1 MRYRTLGRTGLEVSE
16 IGLGGAVF
24 AGTSHGPFNETDAI
38 AAVRT
43 ALETGVNYIDTS
55 RHYGPSE
62 EIIGKALTGYT
73 GDCVICTKLAP
84 RPGMTAAD
92 AIAGVEESLTTL
104 RRPYVDVLLAHDIQ
118 QIGEGAN
125 AVETILQP
133 GGMVDGFRR
142 LQREGRVR
150 FIGVSGRLAEVT
162 AAVQTGEFDVALS
175 FNRFNLLDW
184 SAEAGLLPQ
193 AETHNVGITVGGVFY
208 QGFLSLPLKL
218 VLQRV
223 ENGLLWPWDWTD
235 TQRQSVLNRLEKLRE
250 FVGDD
255 LMALRRLAVQFVL
268 SEPRI
273 SAAVIGMKNAAE
285 ATENLSTA
293 EAGALDA
300 KTMAKLKTLFTN
312 YV

>member
-73 GDCVICTKLAP
+73 GDCIICTKLAP

-92 AIAGVEESLTTL
+92 AIAGVAESLATL

-118 QIGEGAN
+118 QVGEGAN
-125 AVETILQP
+125 AVETILQR
-133 GGMVDGFRR
+133 GGMVDGFRQ

-162 AAVQTGEFDVALS
+162 AAVQTGKFDVALS

-193 AETHNVGITVGGVFY
+193 AETHNVGVTVGGVFY
-208 QGFLSLPLKL
+208 QGFLSLPLEL

-223 ENGLLWPWDWTD
+223 EKGLLWAWDWTD
-235 TQRQSVLNRLEKLRE
+235 TQQQSVLNRLAKLRE

-255 LMALRRLAVQFVL
+255 LVALRRLAVQFVL

-285 ATENLSTA
+285 ATENLSAA
-293 EAGALDA
+293 EGGALDA
-300 KTMAKLKTLFTN
+300 ETVAQLKAL
-312 YV
+312 

>member
-104 RRPYVDVLLAHDIQ
+104 QRPYVDVLLAHDIQ

-125 AVETILQP
+125 TVETILQR
-133 GGMVDGFRR
+133 GGMVDGFRQ

-162 AAVQTGEFDVALS
+162 AAVQTGEFDVALT

-184 SAEAGLLPQ
+184 NAEAGLLPQ

-208 QGFLSLPLKL
+208 QGFLSLPLEL

-223 ENGLLWPWDWTD
+223 EKGLLWPWDWTD
-235 TQRQSVLNRLEKLRE
+235 RQKESVLDRLAKLRE

-255 LMALRRLAVQFVL
+255 LVALRRLAVQFVL
-268 SEPRI
+268 SEPRV
-273 SAAVIGMKNAAE
+273 STAVIGMKNAAE
-285 ATENLSTA
+285 ATENLSAA
-293 EAGALDA
+293 EAGALDTETVA
-300 KTMAKLKTLFTN
+300 RLKGL
-312 YV
+312 

>member
-24 AGTSHGPFNETDAI
+24 AGTSHGPFDETDAI

-73 GDCVICTKLAP
+73 GDCIICTKLAP

-92 AIAGVEESLTTL
+92 AIAGVEESLATL

-118 QIGEGAN
+118 QVGEGAN
-125 AVETILQP
+125 AVETILQR
-133 GGMVDGFRR
+133 GGMVDGFRQ

-150 FIGVSGRLAEVT
+150 FIGVSGRHPEVT
-162 AAVQTGEFDVALS
+162 AAVQTGKFDVALS

-193 AETHNVGITVGGVFY
+193 AETHNVGVTVGGVFY
-208 QGFLSLPLKL
+208 QGFLSLPLEL

-223 ENGLLWPWDWTD
+223 EKGLLWAWDWTD

-285 ATENLSTA
+285 ATENLSAA
-293 EAGALDA
+293 EGGALDA
-300 KTMAKLKTLFTN
+300 ETVAQLKAL
-312 YV
+312 

>member
-38 AAVRT
+38 AAVHT

-73 GDCVICTKLAP
+73 GDCIICTKLAP
-84 RPGMTAAD
+84 RPGMTAAG
-92 AIAGVEESLTTL
+92 AISGVEESLGTL

-118 QIGEGAN
+118 QVGEGAN

-133 GGMVDGFRR
+133 GGMVDGFRQ
-142 LQREGRVR
+142 LQREGRAR
-150 FIGVSGRLAEVT
+150 FIGVSGRLVEVT
-162 AAVQTGEFDVALS
+162 AAVQTGEFDVALT

-193 AETHNVGITVGGVFY
+193 AESSQCRRNGGRCV
-208 QGFLSLPLKL
+208 LSRLPLTPTGTGATASRKGAIMA
-218 VLQRV
+218 V
-223 ENGLLWPWDWTD
+223 GLDGYT
-235 TQRQSVLNRLEKLRE
+235 
-250 FVGDD
+250 
-255 LMALRRLAVQFVL
+255 
-268 SEPRI
+268 
-273 SAAVIGMKNAAE
+273 AAVR
-285 ATENLSTA
+285 
-293 EAGALDA
+293 AGSACEVA
-300 KTMAKLKTLFTN
+300 Q
-312 YV
+312 VCGR

>member
-1 MRYRTLGRTGLEVSE
+1 MRYRRLGRTGLEVSE

-24 AGTSHGPFNETDAI
+24 AGTSHGPFNEADAI
-38 AAVRT
+38 DAIRT
-43 ALETGVNYIDTS
+43 ALENGVNYIDTS

-73 GDCVICTKLAP
+73 GDCIICTKLAP

-92 AIAGVEESLTTL
+92 AIAGVEESLTAL
-104 RRPYVDVLLAHDIQ
+104 RRSYVDVLLAHDIQ
-118 QIGEGAN
+118 QTGKGVD
-125 AVETILQP
+125 AVETILQR
-133 GGMVDGFRR
+133 GGVVDGFRQ

-184 SAEAGLLPQ
+184 SAAEALLLQ
-193 AETHNVGITVGGVFY
+193 AEAHNVGVTVGGVFY
-208 QGFLSLPLKL
+208 QGFLSLPLEL

-223 ENGLLWPWDWTD
+223 EKGLLWAWDWTD
-235 TQRQSVLNRLEKLRE
+235 TQRESVLNRLEKLRE

-255 LMALRRLAVQFVL
+255 LAALRRLAVQFVL
-268 SEPRI
+268 SEPRV
-273 SAAVIGMKNAAE
+273 SAAVIGMKSAAE
-285 ATENLSTA
+285 VTENLSAVET
-293 EAGALDA
+293 GALDA
-300 KTMAKLKTLFTN
+300 GTVARLKEL
-312 YV
+312 